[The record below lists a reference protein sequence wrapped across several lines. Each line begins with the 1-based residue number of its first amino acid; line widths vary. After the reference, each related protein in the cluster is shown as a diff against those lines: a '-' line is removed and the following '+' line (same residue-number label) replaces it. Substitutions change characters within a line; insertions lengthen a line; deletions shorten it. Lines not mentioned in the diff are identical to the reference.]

1 MAKLWDKGYSLDRE
15 IERFTVGRDYLLDLN
30 LIEADC
36 IGSIAHGA
44 MLSHIGL
51 LQQSEFNQLKQGLKE
66 IIASSRKGEFSIPK
80 ELEDGHTAIEQYL
93 TEQLGEVGKKIH
105 TGRSRNDQV
114 LTSTRLWMR
123 SGLVAFLKQGVRLV
137 ESLSHFAEAHTRT
150 PMPGRTHLQIA
161 MPSSFGLWAAAW
173 AEDLMDTLCYGS
185 QLLEIINAS
194 PLGSAASYGSPLP
207 VDREYTAKAMGF
219 NRVQNNVLYVNNS
232 RGKFE
237 AMVMDLLDYGMT
249 TLSKMSQDLMLFSL
263 PEFGYITLPAELC
276 SGSSIMPQK
285 KNPDGLE
292 LIRGK
297 AAAIAG
303 QVSMIKNV
311 IRALP
316 SGYNRDY
323 QETKEPLI
331 RALPTAIDGLRIM
344 EITIDRME
352 VHKERLLESC
362 SPELFATDQ
371 VFELVSQGA
380 SFRDAYKEI
389 GTHPE
394 RFTTMDPLLVIENRT
409 SIGEAGNLRLNLLFE
424 GCENLSNKLTATE
437 NAYLY
442 AMEQLA
448 GEPVEP
454 FHRDLDEA

>member
-1 MAKLWDKGYSLDRE
+1 MAKLWDKGYSLDQE
-15 IERFTVGRDYLLDLN
+15 IEQFTVGRDYQLDLN

-36 IGSIAHGA
+36 IGSIAHGS
-44 MLSHIGL
+44 MLNKIGVL
-51 LQQSEFNQLKQGLKE
+51 SLDEFSKLHKGLVE
-66 IIASSRKGEFSIPK
+66 IIHLSRKGEFSIPK
-80 ELEDGHTAIEQYL
+80 ELEDGHTAIESYL
-93 TEQLGEVGKKIH
+93 TETCGEVGKKIH

-123 SGLVAFLKQGVRLV
+123 SGVVAFLRQGMSLV
-137 ESLSHFAEAHTRT
+137 SALERFAEKHVKT

-173 AEDLMDTLCYGS
+173 AEDLMDTITYGKE
-185 QLLEIINAS
+185 LLHIIDCS
-194 PLGSAASYGSPLP
+194 PLGAAASYGSPLP
-207 VDREYTAKAMGF
+207 VDREHSSDAMGF
-219 NRVQNNVLYVNNS
+219 SRVQNNVLYVNNS

-249 TLSKMSQDLMLFSL
+249 TLSKMAQDLMLFSL
-263 PEFGYITLPAELC
+263 PEFGYVTLPRELC

-297 AAAIAG
+297 AAAVAG
-303 QVSMIKNV
+303 QTTMVKNI

-323 QETKEPLI
+323 QETKEPIL
-331 RALPTAIDGLRIM
+331 RALPTTIDSLRIM

-352 VHKERLLESC
+352 VHISRLLESC
-362 SPELFATDQ
+362 VPELFATDQ
-371 VFELVSQGA
+371 VFDMVSKG
-380 SFRDAYKEI
+380 STFRDAYKEI

-394 RFTTMDPLLVIENRT
+394 NFAPMDPLSVIENRT
-409 SIGEAGNLRLNLLFE
+409 SSGEAGNLRLDRIQRAIE
-424 GCENLSNKLTATE
+424 KVSQEVDQIESRYLS
-437 NAYLY
+437 
-442 AMEQLA
+442 AMESLV
-448 GEPVEP
+448 GEAVEP
-454 FHRDLDEA
+454 FHRV